1 MAELLSFFSWP
12 QAFFQLSFYHLGRLD
27 DRLGNAPKRPPFYA
41 RIKVSR
47 LQLTKPLVEDMIMT
61 KELKENCAAAFRAFE
76 KSFLAMKLSP
86 VRYRIAYQLL
96 QEAREELIDGNHLEG
111 AAFALKLRYF
121 YTRFCVEF
129 APGGIVLSDE
139 ARKAFSRISDLANSR
154 EVNKQWT
161 HPF

>member
-1 MAELLSFFSWP
+1 MIDDLKIKTAE
-12 QAFFQLSFYHLGRLD
+12 AF
-27 DRLGNAPKRPPFYA
+27 
-41 RIKVSR
+41 V
-47 LQLTKPLVEDMIMT
+47 
-61 KELKENCAAAFRAFE
+61 AFE